1 MRMDR
6 RAFMKT
12 GLGGA
17 AALATPSLLRPALAA
32 DTIDV
37 GVLFS
42 LTGGLSIIE
51 KSLHD
56 ATLMAIS
63 EINASGGVMGKP
75 VNAIVEDGASDPK
88 TYNEK
93 ASKLVIEDKLPTV
106 FGSYTSTPPITKAS
120 SARRT
125 SSTPA
130 PFPTSSSPTSSRGS
144 SRRSARRRSSSSAPT
159 TSIRA
164 RWPRSARS

>member
-1 MRMDR
+1 MHLNR
-6 RAFMKT
+6 RSFLQA
-12 GLGGA
+12 GVGSA
-17 AALATPSLLRPALAA
+17 AALSGTSLFTRAAMAA

-63 EINASGGVMGKP
+63 EINASGGVMGKQ
-75 VNAIVEDGASDPK
+75 VRAIEEDGASDPK

-93 ASKLVIEDKLPTV
+93 A
-106 FGSYTSTPPITKAS
+106 
-120 SARRT
+120 
-125 SSTPA
+125 
-130 PFPTSSSPTSSRGS
+130 
-144 SRRSARRRSSSSAPT
+144 
-159 TSIRA
+159 
-164 RWPRSARS
+164 